1 MKKMAKAVRFKRMPH
16 DTKPGA
22 PPDPD
27 GSPQL
32 MDAVSAEMR
41 GIIADRIDQIEKEEN
56 ARILLAIESG
66 SRAWGFHSPDSD
78 YDVRFI
84 YTRPVEWHY
93 RLGKKRDVIERPIDD
108 ELDLSGWELSK
119 ALTLTLGS
127 NAVVA
132 EWLQSP
138 IVYRANPTA
147 VSALTEFARTALDR
161 KSVTWHYVNLAQRQL
176 DRLLDEN
183 GHVRIKRYFYVLR
196 PVLALR
202 WMRLAD
208 KGMPPMHMTALRQGS
223 GLDTAL
229 SDALDQLTEQKMAAK
244 EKGTVETAPLI
255 LQTLVEEELQQARNW
270 LAGAP
275 KTNNK
280 DLWETASRLHQD
292 LST

>member
-1 MKKMAKAVRFKRMPH
+1 MN
-16 DTKPGA
+16 
-22 PPDPD
+22 
-27 GSPQL
+27 
-32 MDAVSAEMR
+32 AVSEEMQR
-41 GIIADRIDQIEKEEN
+41 VITKRIEQIEAEED

-84 YTRPVEWHY
+84 YTRPVAWHY

-138 IVYRANPTA
+138 IVYRADPAA
-147 VSALTEFARTALDR
+147 VTALTEFARIALDR

-176 DRLLDEN
+176 DRLFDEC

-208 KGMPPMHMTALRQGS
+208 KGMPPMHMTALREGS
-223 GLDTAL
+223 GLDNTL
-229 SDALDQLTEQKMAAK
+229 SDALDLLTQQKMAAK
-244 EKGTVETAPLI
+244 EKGTVEAAPRV
-255 LQTLVEEELQQARNW
+255 LQTLVEDELQEARAW
-270 LAGAP
+270 LTHAP
-275 KTNNK
+275 KSDNK
-280 DLWETASRLHQD
+280 NLWDTASRLHRK